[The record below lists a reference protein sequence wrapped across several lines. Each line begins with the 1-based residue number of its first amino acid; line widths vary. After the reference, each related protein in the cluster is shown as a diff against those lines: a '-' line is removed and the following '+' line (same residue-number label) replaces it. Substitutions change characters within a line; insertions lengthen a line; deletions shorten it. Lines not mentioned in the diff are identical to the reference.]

1 MLKVIWKALVL
12 LFWAFVASW
21 FANHPGFIR
30 IEWIGWQVET
40 SVAVLLLVLILIY
53 FVGYQLIAK
62 PIIFLGIK
70 FSERLILKKKAEKLA
85 DGKLEIFNRKLD
97 ILNQGMIAVNGKD
110 LETAVHYEG
119 DILELYQ
126 DNLSATYLYQAKL
139 AELRQDNEKALSFYD
154 LMLADKDLAK
164 VGFNGKIE
172 LMKKMEQDIAPVVE
186 EAFKNKIISKKQYKS
201 FKTEA

>member
-1 MLKVIWKALVL
+1 MLKIVWKAVVL
-12 LFWAFVASW
+12 LFWAFLASW
-21 FANHPGFIR
+21 LANHPGFVR

-40 SVAVLLLVLILIY
+40 SVAVLLAILFISY

-70 FSERLILKKKAEKLA
+70 FSERLILKKKVEKLA
-85 DGKLEIFNRKLD
+85 DGKLEQFNRKKD

-110 LETAVHYEG
+110 LGTAAHYEG
-119 DILELYQ
+119 DILKLYQ
-126 DNLSATYLYQAKL
+126 ENLSETYLFQAKL
-139 AELRQDNEKALSFYD
+139 AELRNDNEKALSFYD
-154 LMLADKDLAK
+154 LMLADKNLAK

-172 LMKKMEQDIAPVVE
+172 LMKTMEQDILPVVE
-186 EAFKNKIISKKQYKS
+186 EAFKNKIISKKQYRS